1 MKPNESPGDGAPDAA
16 SPFPPAFR
24 WESAAQDAPTQT
36 MAAIGRERA
45 QDGPAHDLFQ
55 PVGTPRDEPVGWPSA
70 TPAPPWAGS
79 DLPPIAGHPITEP
92 PIVERPPAEP
102 PIPEQPIAEQPIA
115 EQQSAWLRQGP
126 EVFPAS
132 ATQPR
137 SKQLIGIGALA
148 FVVLGLVGAMVAY
161 LLIAGPGR
169 GGDEQLATAQPTE
182 LVGELPLPPAP
193 LPPPVDTTQALIDP
207 PGQTRGGG
215 GRFDLPQLLSESPR
229 RLRPSIVTVL
239 QAGGMTDGVLKT
251 TMTGGTTIGM
261 FALTLPDQQAATT
274 VAQTITT
281 EQLAGGLKADN
292 NRALQGMTVMG
303 SLPGSQTTVY
313 RAVYVLYNRTIYVEV
328 FGSNRDAVLG
338 TFDALIRQQVTH
350 APPTV
355 QVSR

>member
-1 MKPNESPGDGAPDAA
+1 MKPDESPADGAPEAA

-24 WESAAQDAPTQT
+24 WETAAQDAPTQT
-36 MAAIGRERA
+36 MAAIGREGA
-45 QDGPAHDLFQ
+45 QGDPAQTHDLFQ
-55 PVGTPRDEPVGWPSA
+55 PVDTPRDEP
-70 TPAPPWAGS
+70 
-79 DLPPIAGHPITEP
+79 IAQ
-92 PIVERPPAEP
+92 
-102 PIPEQPIAEQPIA
+102 QPIADQPIA
-115 EQQSAWLRQGP
+115 AQQSAWLRQGP

-137 SKQLIGIGALA
+137 SAQFIGLVVLA
-148 FVVLGLVGAMVAY
+148 FVVLGLVGAIVAY
-161 LLIAGPGR
+161 FLTAGPGR
-169 GGDEQLATAQPTE
+169 SDEEQIAAVQPVEPVRE
-182 LVGELPLPPAP
+182 LRLPPAP
-193 LPPPVDTTQALIDP
+193 LPPPVDTAQALVDP

-215 GRFDLPQLLSESPR
+215 GRFDLPQLLAESPR

-251 TMTGGTTIGM
+251 TTTGGTTIGM
-261 FALTLPDQQAATT
+261 FALTMPDEKTATT

-303 SLPGSQTTVY
+303 SLPGSQTTAY
-313 RAVYVLYNRTIYVEV
+313 RAVYALYNRTIYVEV
-328 FGSNRDAVLG
+328 FGSNRDAVLT

-355 QVSR
+355 RVSR

>member
-1 MKPNESPGDGAPDAA
+1 MDGAPEAA

-24 WESAAQDAPTQT
+24 WETAAQDAPTQT

-45 QDGPAHDLFQ
+45 QDDPAQSHDLFQ
-55 PVGTPRDEPVGWPSA
+55 PVDNPRDEPVGWP
-70 TPAPPWAGS
+70 
-79 DLPPIAGHPITEP
+79 
-92 PIVERPPAEP
+92 
-102 PIPEQPIAEQPIA
+102 AEQPISEQPISEQPIS

-126 EVFPAS
+126 EVFPVS

-137 SKQLIGIGALA
+137 SKQLIGIVVLA

-161 LLIAGPGR
+161 LLTAGPGR
-169 GGDEQLATAQPTE
+169 SGEEQIAAAQPTE
-182 LVGELPLPPAP
+182 PGRELPLPPAP

-215 GRFDLPQLLSESPR
+215 GRFDLPQLLAESPR
-229 RLRPSIVTVL
+229 RLRPSTVTVL
-239 QAGGMTDGVLKT
+239 QVGGMSDGVLKT
-251 TMTGGTTIGM
+251 TTTGGTTIGM

-281 EQLAGGLKADN
+281 EQLAGGLKADT

-328 FGSNRDAVLG
+328 FGSNRDAVLS

-355 QVSR
+355 RVSR